1 MFSEQQERRRILGGE
16 LNELTGFLISALW
29 IFATPVTF
37 QVAELKP
44 GLLHWYWSSPTFHL
58 SLEAYI
64 SPKKKKVLCRVY
76 YGIRGPVGS
85 W

>member
-64 SPKKKKVLCRVY
+64 SPKKKGSLQSVL
-76 YGIRGPVGS
+76 
-85 W
+85 WN